1 MGTQQSRG
9 GLLPLTFLPW
19 LLLRRL
25 VLSLLETA
33 HRLVLFQCF
42 IFVHGKFFFFSSSLL
57 HGFHLFGRN
66 QFGSLYFSQA
76 LKYTRDFQSKPF
88 VIALY

>member
-42 IFVHGKFFFFSSSLL
+42 IFVHGKFFFFPP
-57 HGFHLFGRN
+57 HYFMGFTCLEGINLVH
-66 QFGSLYFSQA
+66 
-76 LKYTRDFQSKPF
+76 YTSAR
-88 VIALY
+88 L